1 MAVGRHAGWDM
12 SKGYVVTTI
21 SQRRE
26 TAVRGPEPISAK
38 QMTAILKKYAKEI
51 GEVQAF
57 SMHLFRSRRAV
68 TRACGRCAVRDDYA
82 EGIRKSPKTTS
93 RYARLLD
100 VVAPGAGGEG
110 TVTEY

>member
-57 SMHLFRSRRAV
+57 SMHSFRSGGALSRTLVGESLATNVQKAYWKIPRR
-68 TRACGRCAVRDDYA
+68 Y
-82 EGIRKSPKTTS
+82 
-93 RYARLLD
+93 
-100 VVAPGAGGEG
+100 GG
-110 TVTEY
+110 T